1 MNVSKRFAALMLL
14 ENNEYTWC
22 FACGKDNEHGLHMR
36 FELSDEW
43 CKAYF
48 TPRKEHQS
56 YTGRM
61 HGGLVAVLLDEVTGN
76 YLFCKEGKPAYTAKI
91 EIRYRQPLRI
101 DEEVICT
108 GWEKRRKG
116 NMVEM
121 LGKIERLDGTVLAE
135 SISKMM
141 IKDE

>member
-1 MNVSKRFAALMLL
+1 MDKSLL

-36 FELSDEW
+36 FELNDDC

-61 HGGLVAVLLDEVTGN
+61 HGGLVCVLLDEVTGN
-76 YLFCKEGKPAYTAKI
+76 YLYCKEGKPAYTAKM

-135 SISKMM
+135 STSKMM
-141 IKDE
+141 IKEE

>member
-1 MNVSKRFAALMLL
+1 MDKNLL

-36 FELSDEW
+36 FEVTDEY

-56 YTGRM
+56 YNGRM
-61 HGGLVAVLLDEVTGN
+61 HGGLVCVLLDEVTGN
-76 YLFCKEGKPAYTAKI
+76 YLFCKEEKPAYTAKM

>member
-1 MNVSKRFAALMLL
+1 MDKSLL

-36 FELSDEW
+36 FEVTDEY

-56 YTGRM
+56 YNGRM
-61 HGGLVAVLLDEVTGN
+61 HGGLVCVLLDEVTGN
-76 YLFCKEGKPAYTAKI
+76 YLFCKEEKPAYTAKM

>member
-1 MNVSKRFAALMLL
+1 MNTKLL
-14 ENNEYTWC
+14 ENNNYTWC
-22 FACGKDNEHGLHMR
+22 FACGKENEHGLHMR
-36 FELSDEW
+36 FEVNEDC

-76 YLFCKEGKPAYTAKI
+76 YLFCKEEKPVYTAKM
-91 EIRYRQPLRI
+91 EIRYRQPLLI

-108 GWEKRRKG
+108 GTESRRKG
-116 NMVEM
+116 NMVVM
-121 LGKIERLDGTVLAE
+121 LGKIERKDGTILAE
-135 SISKMM
+135 SVSKMM
-141 IKDE
+141 ISE

>member
-1 MNVSKRFAALMLL
+1 
-14 ENNEYTWC
+14 
-22 FACGKDNEHGLHMR
+22 MR
-36 FELSDEW
+36 FELNDEC

-61 HGGLVAVLLDEVTGN
+61 HGGLVCVLLDEVTGN
-76 YLFCKEGKPAYTAKI
+76 YLYCKEGKPAYTAKM

-135 SISKMM
+135 STSKMM